1 MMASA
6 NVEIRIRV
14 RKTKTL
20 NALDRIIRAI
30 EELTPQAVEEV
41 RDQTRRDVV
50 RLLRLKWHPKNT
62 PTPSMPGEPPAR
74 ISSDLLRS
82 IRPFPVERTGE
93 FTWKASIK
101 SFNDYSRIQE
111 LGGVSGRGHR
121 THLPPRPYLKT
132 AVNDLHAAGFYKG
145 VFITYWSEA
154 LRAG

>member
-1 MMASA
+1 MATA

-14 RKTKTL
+14 HKTKAL
-20 NALDRIIRAI
+20 NSLDRIIRAI
-30 EELTPQAVEEV
+30 EELTPDAVEEV

-50 RLLRLKWHPKNT
+50 RLLRLKWHPRNT

-74 ISSDLLRS
+74 ISGDLLRS
-82 IRPFPVERTGE
+82 IKAFPVERTGAY
-93 FTWKASIK
+93 TWHASIK

-121 THLPPRPYLKT
+121 AHLPPRPYLKR
-132 AVNDLHAAGFYKG
+132 AVNDLRDVGYYEG

-154 LRAG
+154 MRAG